1 MNDARP
7 VDTAG
12 RAGDEEIAALRDMMR
27 GFGRDRIRPRIRQ
40 LEEAGT
46 FPRELYRELGALG
59 AFGCIFPPELGGSGM
74 GHAAF
79 AIVCEELAF
88 AYPPLSAA
96 MNLQAATVPLTIRN
110 FGTQAQI
117 AATVPGLIAGD
128 ILGCNAMTEP
138 DGGTDLL
145 GAMRTVAVRD
155 GDGYVINGSKMWITN
170 ANVADIALVYC
181 KTDPAAGHR
190 GVSAFLVDT
199 STPGFEAR
207 PVPCRTLGRLMP
219 TNSVSFTD
227 MRVPASALLGGEGQG
242 FRIAMTAMDHG
253 RLTVAARSLGLARAC
268 LDAAVE
274 YADTRTAF
282 GAKIGTFQMVK
293 HQIADMV
300 VEVAAAAELV
310 ASAARLYDAGVIAT
324 RESAIAKYFAG
335 EACNRAAQAATEIFG
350 GYAFSDELPI
360 SIYLNYAKLWQTGEG
375 SANLQRVLIADDALG
390 WKRMD
395 RHQAKVPHA

>member
-1 MNDARP
+1 MHDMRP
-7 VDTAG
+7 IGLAG
-12 RAGDEEIAALRDMMR
+12 RADARELTALRDTLR
-27 GFGRDRIRPRIRQ
+27 AFGRERIRPQVRA
-40 LEEAGT
+40 LEEAGA

-59 AFGCIFPPELGGSGM
+59 AFGCIVPPELGGSAM
-74 GHAAF
+74 GYEAL
-79 AIVCEELAF
+79 AIVSEELAY

-110 FGTQAQI
+110 FGTAAQI
-117 AATVPGLIAGD
+117 ARYVPGLIAGES
-128 ILGCNAMTEP
+128 LGCNAMTEP

-155 GDGYVINGSKMWITN
+155 GDEYVIDGGKMWITN
-170 ANVADIALVYC
+170 ANVADVALIYC

-199 STPGFEAR
+199 ATPGFEAR
-207 PVPCRTLGRLMP
+207 RVPCRTLGSLMP
-219 TNSVSFTD
+219 TNSLTFTA
-227 MRVPASALLGGEGQG
+227 MRVPASALLGEEGQG
-242 FRIAMTAMDHG
+242 FRIAMTAMDFG

-268 LDAAVE
+268 LDAAVD
-274 YADTRTAF
+274 YADLRTAF
-282 GAKIGTFQMVK
+282 GAKIGSYQMVK

-300 VEVAAAAELV
+300 VEIAAAAELV
-310 ASAARLYDAGVIAT
+310 AKAARLYDEGRMAT
-324 RESAIAKYFAG
+324 RESAIAKYYAG
-335 EACNRAAQAATEIFG
+335 EMCNRAAQAATEIFG

-360 SIYLNYAKLWQTGEG
+360 AIYLNYAKLWQTGEG

-395 RHQAKVPHA
+395 RHRHAAPHA